1 LPARLVQHQQ
11 HRAEALR
18 RWKIEHGTTT
28 RANAAAAAADLDM
41 QNGHGSDLLLR
52 DTSGGTELLHPVKAS
67 SRGHQPSTAAM
78 KKGVGPHLPHPTD
91 VVTGHN
97 VTEQHL
103 TAARSAAVR
112 GVGEP
117 ADGLLFEL
125 ELH

>member
-1 LPARLVQHQQ
+1 VQHQQ
-11 HRAEALR
+11 HRTEALR

-28 RANAAAAAADLDM
+28 RANAAAAAADLDT

-52 DTSGGTELLHPVKAS
+52 DTSGGSELLHPVKAS
-67 SRGHQPSTAAM
+67 SRGHQSSTAAM
-78 KKGVGPHLPHPTD
+78 KKGAGPHLPHSAD
-91 VVTGHN
+91 VVTGHDM
-97 VTEQHL
+97 TEHHL
-103 TAARSAAVR
+103 AAARSATAR